1 MLPNELPNE
10 NEPAP
15 EPASI
20 EAQPAAAP
28 AIPQPPQNFATRDDL
43 MAVMDSVK
51 AIAAAVQQ
59 GVATRNAPAAPAI
72 PEISDDEIMASIN
85 EGKPTTALR
94 KLADNLKASIIQEHI
109 APLSRANAE
118 AMASLVKDAAK
129 VAPDMPHFAKL
140 EKQIDALL
148 QGVPVEQ
155 RANPATYRT
164 AYAIAAGQ
172 NITTIVNEAVEQAM
186 RKATLDD
193 GGSLPGGGIRPAG
206 SGAVVPTV
214 AELCGADAE
223 AALKAQGWTPDQYAQ
238 KILHAPTWAV
248 AAQKIQKF
256 NEEHPSNA

>member
-1 MLPNELPNE
+1 M
-10 NEPAP
+10 
-15 EPASI
+15 
-20 EAQPAAAP
+20 Q
-28 AIPQPPQNFATRDDL
+28 
-43 MAVMDSVK
+43 
-51 AIAAAVQQ
+51 
-59 GVATRNAPAAPAI
+59 
-72 PEISDDEIMASIN
+72 SIN

-118 AMASLVKDAAK
+118 AMATLVKDAAK

-172 NITTIVNEAVEQAM
+172 NINTIVTEAVEQAM
-186 RKATLDD
+186 RKATLGD

-206 SGAVVPTV
+206 SGAGVPTV

-248 AAQKIQKF
+248 AAQRIQKF